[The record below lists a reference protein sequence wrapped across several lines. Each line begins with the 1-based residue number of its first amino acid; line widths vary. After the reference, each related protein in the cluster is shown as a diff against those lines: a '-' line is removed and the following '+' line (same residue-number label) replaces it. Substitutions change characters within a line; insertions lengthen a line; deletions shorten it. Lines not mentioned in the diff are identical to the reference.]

1 MKGKSEAAATLG
13 RRGRGKPKTMTPA
26 AIAARRD
33 NIKAAIAKR
42 WQKKGPDESNSNRHD
57 A

>member
-13 RRGRGKPKTMTPA
+13 RRGKGKPKTMTQA

-42 WQKKGPDESNSNRHD
+42 WQKRGQNEGDSDRHD